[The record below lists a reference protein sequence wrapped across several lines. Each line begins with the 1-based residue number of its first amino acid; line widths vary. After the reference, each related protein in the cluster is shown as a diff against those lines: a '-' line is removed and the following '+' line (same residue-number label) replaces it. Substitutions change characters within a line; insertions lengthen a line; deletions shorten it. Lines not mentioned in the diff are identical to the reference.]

1 MIPCLRTY
9 NLLTVTRIKPDKR
22 SEEVN
27 EKTVD
32 FADKEGPT
40 KKRSREDN
48 GAADEAP
55 PKRVDQKEEVSAD
68 AS

>member
-1 MIPCLRTY
+1 M
-9 NLLTVTRIKPDKR
+9 VTRIKSGNR
-22 SEEVN
+22 SDEVN
-27 EKTVD
+27 EKIVD
-32 FADKEGPT
+32 IADKEEPT
-40 KKRSREDN
+40 KKRAREDD